1 MLIDAL
7 QRIMAASREI
17 GIKAVLVDALDDEA
31 LAFYRHF
38 EFIELPGQ
46 HLRLFLPIETIEQLF

>member
-1 MLIDAL
+1 LIDAL
-7 QRIMAASREI
+7 QRIVSASSEI
-17 GIKAVLVDALDDEA
+17 GIKAVHVDAIDVEA

-46 HLRLFLPIETIEQLF
+46 HLKLFLPIKTIQ